1 MEENS
6 AHVNEHIRYEP
17 EEQCPL
23 AVSIG
28 VGAQGVLLVAAP
40 VVVNVAIVF
49 RAAGQSERHLSWA
62 VFAALVISAITTTLQ
77 ALRLGR
83 IGAGHVIIAGPGP
96 IFIAVCIAALAEG
109 GPATMASLVV
119 VSSLVQ
125 FALAAWLPLLR
136 RIVTPVVSG
145 TAIML
150 IAYTIVPIAL
160 GLLDD
165 VPEGAPPVAAPCIAG
180 ATLVVATA
188 LALRAS
194 GAWRLWSPLIGI
206 VAGCVVA
213 ALFGLYDFQRVID
226 APWMS
231 IPWDEWRGPDLTP
244 GPEFWGLLPVFVIVT
259 LMLAINSISDGIVI
273 QSASRRRP
281 QATDF
286 RMVQGAL
293 NANGVGVLLAG
304 LAGTLPTMGYTAG
317 STSLIGLTGVA
328 ARSVGYSIGGIFL
341 GLALL
346 PKLVTLLLVI
356 PGPVAG
362 VYFVILIGLFFV
374 AGMRTVLQDGLD
386 FRNATIT
393 GLAFWI
399 GVGVQN
405 QAIFAD
411 RLSGAW
417 NILFSSGLTAG
428 AFTAIL
434 LTLFMELTSSR
445 RSRMDV
451 ELKLAAQPRIDA
463 FLQELAS
470 RIGWNDP
477 STERLRAA
485 GEETLLSL
493 LQQDEEGAGVGGR
506 RLIIGARPDGE
517 TVEME
522 FLAVLEEENLEDR
535 LAYLNEQVET
545 LDEAETSVRLLRHY
559 AASVRHRKYHGMDIV
574 TVRVTGSRKT
584 Q

>member
-1 MEENS
+1 M
-6 AHVNEHIRYEP
+6 
-17 EEQCPL
+17 
-23 AVSIG
+23 
-28 VGAQGVLLVAAP
+28 
-40 VVVNVAIVF
+40 
-49 RAAGQSERHLSWA
+49 
-62 VFAALVISAITTTLQ
+62 
-77 ALRLGR
+77 
-83 IGAGHVIIAGPGP
+83 
-96 IFIAVCIAALAEG
+96 
-109 GPATMASLVV
+109 
-119 VSSLVQ
+119 
-125 FALAAWLPLLR
+125 
-136 RIVTPVVSG
+136 
-145 TAIML
+145 
-150 IAYTIVPIAL
+150 
-160 GLLDD
+160 
-165 VPEGAPPVAAPCIAG
+165 
-180 ATLVVATA
+180 
-188 LALRAS
+188 
-194 GAWRLWSPLIGI
+194 
-206 VAGCVVA
+206 
-213 ALFGLYDFQRVID
+213 
-226 APWMS
+226 
-231 IPWDEWRGPDLTP
+231 
-244 GPEFWGLLPVFVIVT
+244 FVIVT

-286 RMVQGAL
+286 RVVQGAL
-293 NANGVGVLLAG
+293 NANGIGVLLAG

-341 GLALL
+341 GLAFL

-445 RSRMDV
+445 RRRMDV
-451 ELKLAAQPRIDA
+451 ELKLAMQPRIDA

-470 RIGWNDP
+470 GIGRNDP

-493 LQQDEEGAGVGGR
+493 LRQDEEGAGVGGR
-506 RLIIGARPDGE
+506 RLIIVARPDGE
-517 TVEME
+517 AVEME

-535 LAYLNEQVET
+535 LAYLNEQGET